1 MPAWQCE
8 GQQRAEQADARA
20 VIARMALG
28 VGRNIGQCFDRAQR
42 AFHTVK
48 ANRTIVIYV
57 TFSGYAEPVTSR
69 VSPQDPQ
76 NISRRIR
83 AGGQQTLTSRAGA
96 TFIWRCLPGQTKAS
110 S

>member
-1 MPAWQCE
+1 MRGAANAL
-8 GQQRAEQADARA
+8 GRRTQQPPSHEWR
-20 VIARMALG
+20 LG
-28 VGRNIGQCFDRAQR
+28 VGRNIGQCFDGAER

-76 NISRRIR
+76 KFSRRSAR
-83 AGGQQTLTSRAGA
+83 E
-96 TFIWRCLPGQTKAS
+96 AS
-110 S
+110 QR